1 MFEHIK
7 NEDGYYF
14 YSFKE
19 KLSNNQTL
27 EMEFWEEDKKYIVV
41 SASVYSKRKYVNSE
55 YKTYGKVGIESLL
68 LAKLAIK
75 LFIEFLVEQKLSKKI
90 IIFWSDNRR
99 RNVYYRGLKELGFK
113 FEYLSG
119 NNYCFKCLTKDVE
132 IVQ

>member
-7 NEDGYYF
+7 NENGYYF

-41 SASVYSKRKYVNSE
+41 TASVYSKRKHRNSD
-55 YKTYGKVGIESLL
+55 YKTYGKCGIESLL

-75 LFIEFLVEQKLSKKI
+75 LFIDFLIEQKLSKKI

-119 NNYCFKCLTKDVE
+119 NNYYLKCLTKDVE
-132 IVQ
+132 TI

>member
-7 NEDGYYF
+7 NESGYYY

-27 EMEFWEEDKKYIVV
+27 EMLFWEEDKNCIFI
-41 SASVYSKRKYVNSE
+41 SASVYSKRKHANSE
-55 YKTYGKVGIESLL
+55 CKTYGKVGIESLL

-75 LFIEFLVEQKLSKKI
+75 LFIEFLIEQKLSKKI
-90 IIFWSDNRR
+90 IVAWADNRR

-119 NNYCFKCLTKDVE
+119 NNYCFKCLTKNVE
-132 IVQ
+132 IV